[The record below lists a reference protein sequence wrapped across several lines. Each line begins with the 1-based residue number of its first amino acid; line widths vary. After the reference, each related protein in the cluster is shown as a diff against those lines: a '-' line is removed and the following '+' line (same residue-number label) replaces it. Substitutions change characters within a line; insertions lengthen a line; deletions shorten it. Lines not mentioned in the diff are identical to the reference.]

1 MSKSRLPMYLGLAAA
16 GAGGYYLYRAGG
28 DPKRAT
34 RQLENDASRAGS
46 KIRDESSKALGHG
59 SAEQIGARIDEALSA
74 LSSPKSHEK
83 GHTSTTYPYLLPCF
97 SLFAKLITNVT
108 IGPKQDEKATTFAK
122 EEAERLGK
130 ARQDVAKDVNA
141 KIDSF
146 DKTVEQKAA
155 EAKSGVSSWF
165 GGKK

>member
-34 RQLENDASRAGS
+34 RQFEDDASRAGS
-46 KIRDESSKALGHG
+46 KLRDESNKALGHG
-59 SAEQIGARIDEALSA
+59 SAEQIGANIDRA
-74 LSSPKSHEK
+74 
-83 GHTSTTYPYLLPCF
+83 
-97 SLFAKLITNVT
+97 
-108 IGPKQDEKATTFAK
+108 DEKATKFVK
-122 EEAERLGK
+122 EEADKLSKTRH
-130 ARQDVAKDVNA
+130 DVAKDVNA

>member
-1 MSKSRLPMYLGLAAA
+1 MSKSRMPMYLGLAAA
-16 GAGGYYLYRAGG
+16 GAGGYYLYRTGG

-46 KIRDESSKALGHG
+46 KIRDESNKALGHG
-59 SAEQIGARIDEALSA
+59 SAEQIGARIDEA
-74 LSSPKSHEK
+74 
-83 GHTSTTYPYLLPCF
+83 
-97 SLFAKLITNVT
+97 
-108 IGPKQDEKATTFAK
+108 DEKATTFAK

>member
-1 MSKSRLPMYLGLAAA
+1 MSKSRMPMYLGLAAA

-34 RQLENDASRAGS
+34 RQFENDASRAGS
-46 KIRDESSKALGHG
+46 KIKDESNKALGHG
-59 SAEQIGARIDEALSA
+59 SAEQIGARIDEAD
-74 LSSPKSHEK
+74 K
-83 GHTSTTYPYLLPCF
+83 
-97 SLFAKLITNVT
+97 
-108 IGPKQDEKATTFAK
+108 KATNFAK
-122 EEAERLGK
+122 EEAEKLDK
-130 ARQDVAKDVNA
+130 ARHNVAKDVNA

>member
-1 MSKSRLPMYLGLAAA
+1 MSKSRMPIYLGLAAA

-34 RQLENDASRAGS
+34 RQFENDASRAKS
-46 KIRDESSKALGHG
+46 KLRDEGNKALGHG
-59 SAEQIGARIDEALSA
+59 SAEQIGARIDEAI
-74 LSSPKSHEK
+74 SPKGPHVDKLFLFTVLRS
-83 GHTSTTYPYLLPCF
+83 F
-97 SLFAKLITNVT
+97 AMFAKLIANATVD
-108 IGPKQDEKATTFAK
+108 PKQDEKAAKFAK
-122 EEAERLGK
+122 EEAEKLDKTRHN
-130 ARQDVAKDVNA
+130 VAKDVHA

>member
-34 RQLENDASRAGS
+34 RQFEDDASRAGS
-46 KIRDESSKALGHG
+46 KIRDESQKALGHG
-59 SAEQIGARIDEALSA
+59 SAEQIGASIDHADERA
-74 LSSPKSHEK
+74 
-83 GHTSTTYPYLLPCF
+83 
-97 SLFAKLITNVT
+97 AK
-108 IGPKQDEKATTFAK
+108 FAK
-122 EEAERLGK
+122 EEADKLNK
-130 ARQDVAKDVNA
+130 ARHNVAKDVNA
-141 KIDSF
+141 KIDTF